1 MCGWQHNGP
10 PPHDHI
16 LVPGTCK
23 CYRCGEKGFAGVTNQ
38 GLLNGRR
45 SWITRVGLSNHK
57 ALYKGKETV
66 SGKQMS
72 ERGVKILELLALKMD
87 EGATSQGKRAASR
100 RCRRWGNGFSSGTTW
115 TSFHQHLDFRPVRSF
130 QIFHLQTHMRINLC
144 CDRLF

>member
-87 EGATSQGKRAASR
+87 EGAGQPLEGAEGEGMGFPREPPEPPSINTSILGQSDHFRY
-100 RCRRWGNGFSSGTTW
+100 F
-115 TSFHQHLDFRPVRSF
+115 TSKH
-130 QIFHLQTHMRINLC
+130 I
-144 CDRLF
+144 